1 MTFSLKFSN
10 AQFHLT
16 KIGSPQ
22 CSEIVQGPIKA
33 RDRFSLLSIE
43 EKTPIQSKCWQH
55 TSCLFFVSGSS
66 VNANALPSGV
76 NRRIRSIGIC
86 PSRKCGQTLD
96 GDVSMAIVA
105 LMGNAGLVSDFFW
118 PFFPIKQGRRRQ
130 RVQMGGCRK
139 WGKRDLID
147 PTQASS

>member
-1 MTFSLKFSN
+1 MAQHSVVELCKVLLRQETDFLFYLKKKKN
-10 AQFHLT
+10 
-16 KIGSPQ
+16 
-22 CSEIVQGPIKA
+22 
-33 RDRFSLLSIE
+33 
-43 EKTPIQSKCWQH
+43 PIQSKCWQH

-105 LMGNAGLVSDFFW
+105 LMGHAGLVSDFFW
-118 PFFPIKQGRRRQ
+118 PFFQ
-130 RVQMGGCRK
+130 
-139 WGKRDLID
+139 
-147 PTQASS
+147 

>member
-1 MTFSLKFSN
+1 MLAAYN
-10 AQFHLT
+10 
-16 KIGSPQ
+16 
-22 CSEIVQGPIKA
+22 
-33 RDRFSLLSIE
+33 
-43 EKTPIQSKCWQH
+43 

-105 LMGNAGLVSDFFW
+105 LMG
-118 PFFPIKQGRRRQ
+118 K
-130 RVQMGGCRK
+130 RVIEK
-139 WGKRDLID
+139 GK
-147 PTQASS
+147 TGKT

>member
-1 MTFSLKFSN
+1 M
-10 AQFHLT
+10 Q
-16 KIGSPQ
+16 GS
-22 CSEIVQGPIKA
+22 IKA
-33 RDRFSLLSIE
+33 RDRFSILSTRK
-43 EKTPIQSKCWQH
+43 KTPIQSKCWQH

-105 LMGNAGLVSDFFW
+105 LMGNAGLVSDSFFFW
-118 PFFPIKQGRRRQ
+118 PFFQ
-130 RVQMGGCRK
+130 
-139 WGKRDLID
+139 
-147 PTQASS
+147 